1 MIMMVVTGKESIL
14 TSTLFMAF
22 SRDLFFSMMSVILAD
37 FTTDLV
43 EDGVRE
49 AGVMVISGSVV
60 GEDSKLSE
68 DEDITGIVLC
78 F

>member
-1 MIMMVVTGKESIL
+1 
-14 TSTLFMAF
+14 
-22 SRDLFFSMMSVILAD
+22 MSVILAD